1 MNEWMNICVDSKWME
16 ECMNGWMMDGN
27 VPWLMPRRVSGWM
40 VDDGRESGWTDRW
53 RGGLM
58 EIW

>member
-27 VPWLMPRRVSGWM
+27 VPWLMPRRVSGWIG
-40 VDDGRESGWTDRW
+40 DW
-53 RGGLM
+53 
-58 EIW
+58 